1 MATTHGVDDI
11 LSVATVAIVDLEES
25 NREAVGDLPA
35 NEPPVVVAL
44 GDGNNN
50 TDGNKLKLVEQS
62 DAYLSRLVANNTPGF
77 IEGGESSNS
86 YLLGLMA
93 SNKPSLEGREVV
105 SLEVVSLSDSDIFD
119 DETTPSTRNHVP
131 ARDGLRPLPGTS
143 GRSMEN
149 DDGADPPDEAAEPP
163 PPRRSYHNWNVRIV
177 RICLRI
183 RPSSWNTSRIARNR
197 VRLQRKPSTAAPSN
211 KLGKEFKPGSGL
223 PEPQVPRSTNSFANT
238 ATNTVWLPYLVLTMR
253 DWNAS
258 AKDLLQ

>member
-1 MATTHGVDDI
+1 MR
-11 LSVATVAIVDLEES
+11 LSACRT
-25 NREAVGDLPA
+25 R
-35 NEPPVVVAL
+35 
-44 GDGNNN
+44 
-50 TDGNKLKLVEQS
+50 
-62 DAYLSRLVANNTPGF
+62 
-77 IEGGESSNS
+77 
-86 YLLGLMA
+86 
-93 SNKPSLEGREVV
+93 
-105 SLEVVSLSDSDIFD
+105 
-119 DETTPSTRNHVP
+119 TPSTRNHVP

-197 VRLQRKPSTAAPSN
+197 VRLQRKPSTAVPSN